1 MMSISLLILCL
12 CGLLVGIAAV
22 VAAYIVLQ
30 RADQSSPSA
39 VTLPEPQKIISPNGN
54 LSASIQKRA
63 DGLYQVEVQRLD
75 KDDSL
80 ESGVVLT
87 WRRIAGPSI
96 FPNLEEATQYASAQ
110 VNLGIDEPS

>member
-1 MMSISLLILCL
+1 MMSISLVILCL

-30 RADQSSPSA
+30 RADQPGPSA
-39 VTLPEPQKIISPNGN
+39 VALPEPQKIISPNGN

-75 KDDSL
+75 KETL
-80 ESGVVLT
+80 LKAA
-87 WRRIAGPSI
+87 W
-96 FPNLEEATQYASAQ
+96 F
-110 VNLGIDEPS
+110 